1 MRKKYLSA
9 LLFGALLVT
18 SAGTFTSCKDYD
30 DDINNLQEQINT
42 IKTDLESLK
51 ATVDGLDGVKTLSF
65 ANGTLI
71 IETGKGTKVE
81 VPVPSATDV
90 EQTTVELDGQ
100 NLVVNGEVIGQVGDK
115 VTVNEDGYLC
125 VNGEA
130 TEIKAGKYAILEN
143 ESDNTYTISLPDAE
157 GNMHTITLLKSV
169 ATNIRIDFLSN
180 VFNNKGERVGKY
192 AIFSEV
198 NATGASDDEFQKGTA
213 PLGQGIAW
221 GVASSDIDWKGPK
234 GAVKAGQLL
243 VGQQNEVLVNV
254 YPANVELDKQTL
266 KLVDVKG
273 NAAPVIIKA
282 SVADNAGGTTNSR
295 AASNNGN
302 WVLNI
307 TMDNTITGSN
317 MGTAFAEKYDTDE
330 TGNWDTWA
338 NKRYA
343 LQVNGSIMTGY
354 NYVIDTDE
362 TACAMSDTD
371 ALWDENNI
379 NKPYNGKVLVND
391 KYLEWVEV
399 DGVNESQTKYSLG
412 KEYELSFEQSSVYD
426 YIFEIV
432 DADKNDA
439 EAWGIKLENNVL
451 YAEKS
456 TKAAGKTIHLN
467 VILLGVNGDMKD
479 FGYAESTTPIAV
491 TFGKVTSDVITLPVS
506 EYKVT
511 PNQYDWSNAA
521 QADNEYAT
529 ITLDMGDFFSG
540 LTAEE
545 AVAAVNGG
553 VILKTTDETF
563 PFLRQ
568 TIVNDLGTGTENN
581 TIMFYKADGET
592 PVTYNDLKANIRNI
606 KYAKVFYNN
615 NVNNSGETIWNYKAT
630 LGQHILSLTLKDGN
644 GNEIKKANVP
654 VNVTVPSFFELFT
667 KSAAWG
673 DKTAV
678 AVVKEDGTVDLTQ
691 LYNNKSEADVN
702 KYFDFSSS
710 FIANGKVAGEL
721 ENGGEDSASSTS
733 NTVILN
739 ADAADGNSLRDLSS
753 KLIYKIVP
761 EVTSGAFW
769 VNSGDFTMDLITKLD
784 GAKFV
789 YYVDGKET
797 DIVVE
802 PESENVI
809 EGFNGEKGDKRQGL
823 SFYKAGKDNL
833 FSSSSTVNGLKLNL
847 GGAANDNLICKFDDN
862 AGDKAT
868 AVFNNGNLILKGLAE
883 PNTADGYTTVLTIT
897 YKKAAEINGGSA
909 SKDGVDIYETFE
921 INLTVKK

>member
-9 LLFGALLVT
+9 LLFGALLFA

-65 ANGTLI
+65 VDGTLI

-169 ATNIRIDFLSN
+169 ATNISVTPNFNAVKKVTDGSGNVLSYIN
-180 VFNNKGERVGKY
+180 Y

-198 NATGASDDEFQKGTA
+198 NATAINGDADEFQKNN
-213 PLGQGIAW
+213 GIAW
-221 GVASSDIDWKGPK
+221 GVAGKDLDWKGPK

-243 VGQQNEVLVNV
+243 VGQQNYVSVDV
-254 YPANVELDKQTL
+254 YPANVELDKQNL
-266 KLVDVKG
+266 KFVDANG
-273 NAAPVIIKA
+273 NVAPVIVKA
-282 SVADNAGGTTNSR
+282 YNANTGDQTTGSR
-295 AASNNGN
+295 AASNIGA
-302 WVLNI
+302 WILDI
-307 TMDNTITGSN
+307 TMDNTINGSN
-317 MGTAFAEKYDTDE
+317 MGTAFAKRIDQ
-330 TGNWDTWA
+330 TGVDDWDRWE
-338 NKRYA
+338 NKAYA

-354 NYVIDTDE
+354 NYVIDTDVA
-362 TACAMSDTD
+362 ACQMKDGD
-371 ALWDENNI
+371 ALWNDA
-379 NKPYNGKVLVND
+379 KTYNGTVLV
-391 KYLEWVEV
+391 
-399 DGVNESQTKYSLG
+399 DGKDLNNTFALG
-412 KEYELSFEQSSVYD
+412 EEHRLSFVQASVYD

-451 YAEKS
+451 YAENS

-467 VILLGVNGDMKD
+467 VKLLGVNGVIKD

-521 QADNEYAT
+521 QADKEFAT

-545 AVAAVNGG
+545 AVAAAAKGG

-563 PFLRQ
+563 PFLRK
-568 TIVNDLGTGTENN
+568 TIVNDWGTGTENN
-581 TIMFYKADGET
+581 TIEFYKADGET

-606 KYAKVFYNN
+606 KYAKVFYNK
-615 NVNNSGETIWNYKAT
+615 NVNNDGKTIWNYKAT
-630 LGQHILSLTLKDGN
+630 LGQHILSLTLKDGKD
-644 GNEIKKANVP
+644 NEIKKANVP

-702 KYFDFSSS
+702 KYFDLTSS
-710 FIANGKVAGEL
+710 FKANGETAGTLQTKQGDEKVVEA
-721 ENGGEDSASSTS
+721 
-733 NTVILN
+733 NTVVLN
-739 ADAADGNSLRDLSS
+739 KYAADGHSLRDLSS

-809 EGFNGEKGDKRQGL
+809 EGFNEEKGDKRQGL

-897 YKKAAEINGGSA
+897 YKKAAEIMGGED
-909 SKDGVDIYETFE
+909 KGGVDIYETFK

>member
-9 LLFGALLVT
+9 LLFGALLFA

-30 DDINNLQEQINT
+30 DDIAGLQEQINT
-42 IKTDLESLK
+42 VVADLNDLKALVGDGGVSSVTFDEATGVLTVVDAAGTHTYTIKTPADE
-51 ATVDGLDGVKTLSF
+51 VGE
-65 ANGTLI
+65 I
-71 IETGKGTKVE
+71 KVTIDDE
-81 VPVPSATDV
+81 R
-90 EQTTVELDGQ
+90 
-100 NLVVNGEVIGQVGDK
+100 NLVVNDEVIGKVGDV
-115 VTVNEDGYLC
+115 VTVNEEGYLC

-180 VFNNKGERVGKY
+180 VFNNKGERVGEY

-198 NATGASDDEFQKGTA
+198 NATGANDDEFQKGTA

-266 KLVDVKG
+266 KLVDVNG

-282 SVADNAGGTTNSR
+282 SVADNAGGTTGSR

-307 TMDNTITGSN
+307 TMDNTINGSN
-317 MGTAFAEKYDTDE
+317 MGTAFATKEGYTDDTQ
-330 TGNWDTWA
+330 NWDAWA

-354 NYVIDTDE
+354 NYVIDTDVA
-362 TACAMSDTD
+362 ACAMSGADE
-371 ALWDENNI
+371 LWDAETE
-379 NKPYNGKVLVND
+379 KRCGKIYVGNAELISTSDGSLAEDGSKKTYPLGTNLNL
-391 KYLEWVEV
+391 KYV
-399 DGVNESQTKYSLG
+399 
-412 KEYELSFEQSSVYD
+412 QSSVYD

-439 EAWGIKLENNVL
+439 EACGIKLENNVL
-451 YAEKS
+451 YAEN
-456 TKAAGKTIHLN
+456 TAKAAGKTIHLN
-467 VILLGVNGDMKD
+467 VILLGVNGEEAN
-479 FGYAESTTPIAV
+479 FGYTSATETPIAV
-491 TFGKVTSDVITLPVS
+491 TFGTVSSDVVTLPVS

-511 PNQYDWSNAA
+511 PNQYDWSVAA
-521 QADNEYAT
+521 ANKEEFAT

-545 AVAAVNGG
+545 AVAAAEGG

-568 TIVNDLGTGTENN
+568 TIVNEWGTNTENS
-581 TIMFYKADGET
+581 TIKFYKADDNE
-592 PVTYNDLKANIRNI
+592 VTYNDLKANIRNI
-606 KYAKVFYNN
+606 KYAKVFYNK
-615 NVNNSGETIWNYKAT
+615 NVNNLGTSIWNYKAT
-630 LGQHILSLTLKDGN
+630 LGQHILNLTLKDEK

-702 KYFDFSSS
+702 KFFDFDSS
-710 FIANGKVAGEL
+710 FKANGKTAGTLQTESGKVKANIV
-721 ENGGEDSASSTS
+721 E
-733 NTVILN
+733 LN
-739 ADAADGNSLRDLSS
+739 AEAADGNSLRDLSS

-833 FSSSSTVNGLKLNL
+833 FSSSSTVNGLKLDL
-847 GGAANDNLICKFDDN
+847 GGATNRNLICKFDDN

-897 YKKAAEINGGSA
+897 YKKAAEINGGEENG
-909 SKDGVDIYETFE
+909 GVDIYETFK

>member
-9 LLFGALLVT
+9 LLLSALLFGALLFA

-65 ANGTLI
+65 VDGTLI

-180 VFNNKGERVGKY
+180 GAENEKDKDY

-198 NATGASDDEFQKGTA
+198 GAGNKNVTQEDK
-213 PLGQGIAW
+213 GIAW

-254 YPANVELDKQTL
+254 YPANVELDKQVL
-266 KLVDVKG
+266 KLVDVNG
-273 NAAPVIIKA
+273 NAAPVIINA
-282 SVADNAGGTTNSR
+282 AVAGNDGGTTGSR
-295 AASNNGN
+295 AASNNGE

-307 TMDNTITGSN
+307 TMDNTINGSN

-343 LQVNGSIMTGY
+343 LQVNGNIMTGY

-362 TACAMSDTD
+362 TACAMSGTD
-371 ALWDENNI
+371 ALSTS
-379 NKPYNGKVLVND
+379 NGTVLV
-391 KYLEWVEV
+391 
-399 DGVNESQTKYSLG
+399 DGKNFKGNIFDLG
-412 KEYELSFEQSSVYD
+412 EEHELSFVQSSVYD

-451 YAEKS
+451 YAENS

-467 VILLGVNGDMKD
+467 VILLGVNGGMKD
-479 FGYAESTTPIAV
+479 FGYAESNTPIAV
-491 TFGKVTSDVITLPVS
+491 TFGTVSSDVMTLPVS
-506 EYKVT
+506 EFEVT
-511 PNQYDWSNAA
+511 PKQYDWSTPNLGK
-521 QADNEYAT
+521 EYAT
-529 ITLDMGDFFSG
+529 ITLDMGDLFSG

-545 AVAAVNGG
+545 AVAAADGG
-553 VILKTTDETF
+553 VILETTDETF

-568 TIVNDLGTGTENN
+568 TIVNKFGTGTENS
-581 TIMFYKADGET
+581 TIKFYKADLKTE
-592 PVTYNDLKANIRNI
+592 VTYNDLKANIRNI
-606 KYAKVFYNN
+606 KYAKVFYAMDNA
-615 NVNNSGETIWNYKAT
+615 TDLWNYKAT
-630 LGQHILSLTLKDGN
+630 LGQHILNLTLKDEKD
-644 GNEIKKANVP
+644 NEIKKANVP

-678 AVVKEDGTVDLTQ
+678 AVVDGEGNLDLKQ
-691 LYNNKSEADVN
+691 LYNDKTGAEEIT
-702 KYFDFSSS
+702 YFDSTSS
-710 FIANGKVAGEL
+710 FIANGKSAADRTKD
-721 ENGGEDSASSTS
+721 NGKLT
-733 NTVILN
+733 NIVILN
-739 ADAADGNSLRDLSS
+739 DNAADGHSFRDLSS
-753 KLIYKIVP
+753 KLNYTIVP
-761 EVTSGAFW
+761 ECDNFDVTSG
-769 VNSGDFTMDLITKLD
+769 NFTIDLITKLD

-809 EGFNGEKGDKRQGL
+809 EGFNREKGDKRQGL

-833 FSSSSTVNGLKLNL
+833 FSSSSTVNGLKLDL
-847 GGAANDNLICKFDDN
+847 GGAANSNLICKFDDN

-883 PNTADGYTTVLTIT
+883 PNTADGYTTVLTVT
-897 YKKAAEINGGSA
+897 YKKA
-909 SKDGVDIYETFE
+909 SKAGKTDIWETFK

>member
-9 LLFGALLVT
+9 LLFGALLFA

-65 ANGTLI
+65 VDGTLI

-169 ATNIRIDFLSN
+169 ATNISITQISST
-180 VFNNKGERVGKY
+180 EEGKY
-192 AIFSEV
+192 SIFSEV
-198 NATGASDDEFQKGTA
+198 NATGKDDDAFQEGTI

-243 VGQQNEVLVNV
+243 VGQQNKVRVGV
-254 YPANVELDKQTL
+254 YPANVELDKQVL
-266 KLVDVKG
+266 KLVDVDG

-282 SVADNAGGTTNSR
+282 SVAGNDEGTTGSR
-295 AASNNGN
+295 AASNSGEWN
-302 WVLNI
+302 LEI
-307 TMDNTITGSN
+307 TMDNTVNGSN
-317 MGTAFAEKYDTDE
+317 MGTAFAEKYKADD
-330 TGNWDTWA
+330 TGNWDEWA

-343 LQVNGSIMTGY
+343 LQVNGNIMTGY

-362 TACAMSDTD
+362 KACAMSSTD
-371 ALWDENNI
+371 ALWDEI
-379 NKPYNGKVLVND
+379 NKTYNGKIF
-391 KYLEWVEV
+391 V
-399 DGVNESQTKYSLG
+399 DGKALTNGKAPDGKAFALG
-412 KEYELSFEQSSVYD
+412 KEHKLSFVQSSVYD

-432 DADKNDA
+432 DADVNDA
-439 EAWGIKLENNVL
+439 EAYGIKLENNVL
-451 YAEKS
+451 YAENS
-456 TKAAGKTIHLN
+456 AKAAGKTIHLN
-467 VILLGVNGDMKD
+467 VILLGVNGEPKD
-479 FGYAESTTPIAV
+479 FEYKAADTPIAV
-491 TFGKVTSDVITLPVS
+491 TFGNVASDVITLPVS
-506 EYKVT
+506 EFKVT
-511 PNQYDWSNAA
+511 PNQYDWSVSVAENKDD
-521 QADNEYAT
+521 ADKYAT
-529 ITLDMGDFFSG
+529 ITLDMGDLFSG

-545 AVAAVNGG
+545 AIAVVKGST
-553 VILKTTDETF
+553 VLSTTDDTF
-563 PFLRQ
+563 AFLRQ
-568 TIVNDLGTGTENN
+568 TIVNDWGKDNEGYDNVIGS
-581 TIMFYKADGET
+581 TITFYLADGKT
-592 PVTYNDLKANIRNI
+592 KVDYDDAKANIRNI
-606 KYAKVFYNN
+606 KYAKVIYKEYGD
-615 NVNNSGETIWNYKAT
+615 VETVWNKEAT
-630 LGQHILSLTLKDGN
+630 LGQHILKLTLEDGA
-644 GNEIKKANVP
+644 GNEIRKANVP
-654 VNVTVPSFFELFT
+654 VNVTIPSFFELFV

-678 AVVKEDGTVDLTQ
+678 AVVDGEGNVDLEQ
-691 LYNNKSEADVN
+691 LYNDKTEADVN
-702 KYFDFSSS
+702 EFFDLSSS
-710 FIANGKVAGEL
+710 FIANGKTAGTLKTTNGKVAANIVEL
-721 ENGGEDSASSTS
+721 NKE
-733 NTVILN
+733 
-739 ADAADGNSLRDLSS
+739 AADGHSLRDLSS
-753 KLIYKIVP
+753 KLVYAIVP
-761 EVTSGAFW
+761 EVGAFW
-769 VNSGDFTMDLITKLD
+769 VNSGDFTIDLITRLD

-809 EGFNGEKGDKRQGL
+809 KALTGEGDKRQGL
-823 SFYKAGKDNL
+823 SFYKAGQDHVFTSNEV
-833 FSSSSTVNGLKLNL
+833 VNGLKLAL
-847 GGAANDNLICKFDDN
+847 GDTSNDNLIFEFDDN
-862 AGDKAT
+862 AGDKAK
-868 AVFNNGNLILKGLAE
+868 AKFEKGNLTLTGLAE
-883 PNTADGYTTVLTIT
+883 PLTADGYTTVLTVT
-897 YKKAAEINGGSA
+897 YKKASEIAGGDA
-909 SKDGVDIYETFE
+909 KGGVDIYETFK

>member
-9 LLFGALLVT
+9 LLFGALLFA

-65 ANGTLI
+65 VDGTLI

-143 ESDNTYTISLPDAE
+143 ESDNTYTVSLPDAE

-180 VFNNKGERVGKY
+180 VFNNGKRVGTY

-198 NATGASDDEFQKGTA
+198 NATGTNDDEFQNGTA

-243 VGQQNEVLVNV
+243 VGQQNKVYVDV
-254 YPANVELDKQTL
+254 YPANVELDKQVL
-266 KLVDVKG
+266 KLVDVNG
-273 NAAPVIIKA
+273 NTAPVIINA
-282 SVADNAGGTTNSR
+282 TVAGNAGGTTSSR

-307 TMDNTITGSN
+307 TMDNTINGSN
-317 MGTAFAEKYDTDE
+317 MGTAFATKEGYTDNSH
-330 TGNWDTWA
+330 NWDAWA

-362 TACAMSDTD
+362 VACAMSGTD
-371 ALWDENNI
+371 KLWDAE
-379 NKPYNGKVLVND
+379 KKERFGKIYVGND
-391 KYLEWVEV
+391 ELTTTKSSDMYKSDDTYPLGTNLNLKYI
-399 DGVNESQTKYSLG
+399 
-412 KEYELSFEQSSVYD
+412 QSSVYD

-439 EAWGIKLENNVL
+439 EACGIKLENNVL
-451 YAEKS
+451 YAEN
-456 TKAAGKTIHLN
+456 TAKAAGKTIHLN
-467 VILLGVNGDMKD
+467 VKLLGVNGAEAN
-479 FGYAESTTPIAV
+479 FGYTSATETPIAV
-491 TFGKVTSDVITLPVS
+491 TFGTVSSDVITLPVS

-511 PNQYDWSNAA
+511 PNQYDWSIPGNN
-521 QADNEYAT
+521 DEFAT
-529 ITLDMGDFFSG
+529 ITLDMGDLFSG

-545 AVAAVNGG
+545 AIAVAKGG
-553 VILKTTDETF
+553 TVLKTTDETF
-563 PFLRQ
+563 PFLRE
-568 TIVNDLGTGTENN
+568 TIVNDFGTGTENS
-581 TIMFYKADGET
+581 TIKFYKADGKTE
-592 PVTYNDLKANIRNI
+592 VTYDDMQANIRNI
-606 KYAKVFYNN
+606 KYAKVFYAWNDA
-615 NVNNSGETIWNYKAT
+615 TKLWNYKAT
-630 LGQHILSLTLKDGN
+630 LGQHILTLTLKDGKN
-644 GNEIKKANVP
+644 GTGNEIRKANIP

-678 AVVKEDGTVDLTQ
+678 AVVDGDGNVDLTQ
-691 LYNNKSEADVN
+691 LYNDKTNAQLV
-702 KYFDFSSS
+702 KYFDSTSS
-710 FIANGKVAGEL
+710 FSANGKVAGTL
-721 ENGGEDSASSTS
+721 QIENNEVTA

-739 ADAADGNSLRDLSS
+739 ENAADGHSLRDLSS
-753 KLIYKIVP
+753 KLIYTIVP
-761 EVTSGAFW
+761 VCDNFD
-769 VNSGDFTMDLITKLD
+769 VNSGNFTMDLITMID

-809 EGFNGEKGDKRQGL
+809 EAFNGKKGTEKQGL
-823 SFYKAGKDNL
+823 SFYKAGKDHL
-833 FSSSSTVNGLKLNL
+833 FANKQTVNGLGITIAEFNGDLNYS
-847 GGAANDNLICKFDDN
+847 CEFDDN

-868 AVFNNGNLILKGLAE
+868 AVFDAEKGSLTLKGLAE
-883 PNTADGYTTVLTIT
+883 PNTADGYTTVLTVT
-897 YKKAAEINGGSA
+897 YKKA
-909 SKDGVDIYETFE
+909 SKAGNVDIYETFK

>member
-1 MRKKYLSA
+1 
-9 LLFGALLVT
+9 
-18 SAGTFTSCKDYD
+18 AGTFTSCKDYD

-65 ANGTLI
+65 VDGTLI

-100 NLVVNGEVIGQVGDK
+100 NLVVNGKVIGQVGDK

-180 VFNNKGERVGKY
+180 GSEDKVEDKYPDKGY
-192 AIFSEV
+192 AIFSEIE
-198 NATGASDDEFQKGTA
+198 ADDDKGVKQH
-213 PLGQGIAW
+213 GYGIAW

-266 KLVDVKG
+266 KLVDVNG

-282 SVADNAGGTTNSR
+282 SVADNAGGTTGSR

-307 TMDNTITGSN
+307 TMDNTINGSN
-317 MGTAFAEKYDTDE
+317 MGTAFASRIDQTSSSD
-330 TGNWDTWA
+330 WDSWE
-338 NKRYA
+338 NKKYA

-362 TACAMSDTD
+362 AACAMSDAD
-371 ALWDENNI
+371 ALWDE
-379 NKPYNGKVLVND
+379 KKKTYNGKVLVND
-391 KYLEWVEV
+391 KDLEWEQV
-399 DGVNESQTKYSLG
+399 DGVKESKTKYSLG

-451 YAEKS
+451 YAENS

-467 VILLGVNGDMKD
+467 VILLGVNGGMKD

-511 PNQYDWSNAA
+511 PNQYDWSYPN
-521 QADNEYAT
+521 DDKHAT

-545 AVAAVNGG
+545 AVAATAEKGG
-553 VILKTTDETF
+553 VILETTDETF
-563 PFLRQ
+563 PFLRY
-568 TIVNDLGTGTENN
+568 TIVNEWGTNVN
-581 TIMFYKADGET
+581 QTIEFYKADGET
-592 PVTYNDLKANIRNI
+592 KVTYNDLKANIRNI
-606 KYAKVFYNN
+606 KYAKVLYSAYDG
-615 NVNNSGETIWNYKAT
+615 VETVWNKKAT
-630 LGQHILSLTLKDGN
+630 LGQHILNLTLKDGN

-678 AVVKEDGTVDLTQ
+678 AVVDEKGNVDLTQ

-702 KYFDFSSS
+702 KYFDLTSS
-710 FIANGKVAGEL
+710 FKANGETAGTLQTKQGDEKVVEA
-721 ENGGEDSASSTS
+721 
-733 NTVILN
+733 NTVVLN
-739 ADAADGNSLRDLSS
+739 KYAADGHSLRDLSS

-802 PESENVI
+802 PESQNVI
-809 EGFNGEKGDKRQGL
+809 EGFNGEKGNKRQGL
-823 SFYKAGKDNL
+823 SFYKAGKDNK
-833 FSSSSTVNGLKLNL
+833 FADAQIVNGLALDFFDDDNNLNYSYE
-847 GGAANDNLICKFDDN
+847 FDDN

-868 AVFNNGNLILKGLAE
+868 AVFDKDNGSLTLSGLAE
-883 PNTADGYTTVLTIT
+883 PITADGYTTVLTIT
-897 YKKAAEINGGSA
+897 YKKAAKAG
-909 SKDGVDIYETFE
+909 DVDIYETFK

>member
-9 LLFGALLVT
+9 LLFGALLFA

-30 DDINNLQEQINT
+30 DDISNLQEQINT

-65 ANGTLI
+65 VDGTLI

-169 ATNIRIDFLSN
+169 ATNISITPYYNAIRKVIDN
-180 VFNNKGERVGKY
+180 TGATYETYY

-198 NATGASDDEFQKGTA
+198 NATALNSDADEFQDDY
-213 PLGQGIAW
+213 GIAW
-221 GVASSDIDWKGPK
+221 GVAGKDIDWKGPK

-243 VGQQNEVLVNV
+243 VGQQNYVSVNV
-254 YPANVELDKQTL
+254 YPANVELDKQNL
-266 KLVDVKG
+266 KLVDANG
-273 NAAPVIIKA
+273 NVAPVIVKA
-282 SVADNAGGTTNSR
+282 YNANAGDQTTGSR
-295 AASNNGN
+295 AASNIGA
-302 WVLNI
+302 WILDI
-307 TMDNTITGSN
+307 TMDNTINGSN
-317 MGTAFAEKYDTDE
+317 MGTAFAKRIDQ
-330 TGNWDTWA
+330 TGVDNWDRWE
-338 NKRYA
+338 NKAYA

-362 TACAMSDTD
+362 AACQMKDGD
-371 ALWDENNI
+371 ALWND
-379 NKPYNGKVLVND
+379 KTKTYNGTVLV
-391 KYLEWVEV
+391 
-399 DGVNESQTKYSLG
+399 DGKDLNNTFALG
-412 KEYELSFEQSSVYD
+412 EEHRLSFVQASVYD

-451 YAEKS
+451 YAENS

-467 VILLGVNGDMKD
+467 VKLLGVNGDIKD

-511 PNQYDWSNAA
+511 PKQYDWSTPNEGK
-521 QADNEYAT
+521 EYAT

-545 AVAAVNGG
+545 AVVAAEGG
-553 VILKTTDETF
+553 VVLKTTDETF
-563 PFLRQ
+563 PFLRE
-568 TIVNDLGTGTENN
+568 TIVNKWGTNVN
-581 TIMFYKADGET
+581 KTIKFYKADGET
-592 PVTYNDLKANIRNI
+592 EVTYNDLKANIRNI
-606 KYAKVFYNN
+606 KYAKVFYAM
-615 NVNNSGETIWNYKAT
+615 NSATELWNYKAT
-630 LGQHILSLTLKDGN
+630 LGQHILNLTLKDGKD
-644 GNEIKKANVP
+644 NEIKKANVP

-678 AVVKEDGTVDLTQ
+678 AVVDEKGKVDLKQ
-691 LYNNKSEADVN
+691 LYNDKFETEKGDV
-702 KYFDFSSS
+702 KYFDLSST
-710 FIANGKVAGEL
+710 FYANGKSAGKL
-721 ENGGEDSASSTS
+721 ENNGTKSTS
-733 NTVILN
+733 NTVVLN
-739 ADAADGNSLRDLSS
+739 AYAADGNSLRDLSS
-753 KLIYKIVP
+753 KLIYTIVP
-761 EVTSGAFW
+761 ECDNFD
-769 VNSGDFTMDLITKLD
+769 VNSGDFTIDLITRLD

-802 PESENVI
+802 PETENVI
-809 EGFNGEKGDKRQGL
+809 EAFNKETGDKRQGL
-823 SFYKAGKDNL
+823 SFYKAGKDHV
-833 FSSSSTVNGLKLNL
+833 FTTDEVVNGLKLDLAYGKNYSYE
-847 GGAANDNLICKFDDN
+847 FDDN
-862 AGDKAT
+862 AGDKAQ
-868 AVFNNGNLILKGLAE
+868 AEFKNGSLTLRGLAE
-883 PNTADGYTTVLTIT
+883 PHSADGYTTVLTIT
-897 YKKAAEINGGSA
+897 YKKASVIENGD
-909 SKDGVDIYETFE
+909 KDIDIYETFK

>member
-9 LLFGALLVT
+9 LLFGALLFA

-30 DDINNLQEQINT
+30 DDIAGLQEQINT
-42 IKTDLESLK
+42 VVADLNDLKALVGDGGVSSVTFDEATGVLTVVDAAGTHTYTIKTPADE
-51 ATVDGLDGVKTLSF
+51 VGE
-65 ANGTLI
+65 I
-71 IETGKGTKVE
+71 KVTIDDE
-81 VPVPSATDV
+81 R
-90 EQTTVELDGQ
+90 
-100 NLVVNGEVIGQVGDK
+100 NLVVNDEVIGKVGDV
-115 VTVNEDGYLC
+115 VTVNEEGYLC

-180 VFNNKGERVGKY
+180 GSADKVGNKYPDMGY

-198 NATGASDDEFQKGTA
+198 EAGNEEGKDVKQDNF
-213 PLGQGIAW
+213 GIAW

-266 KLVDVKG
+266 KLVDVNG

-282 SVADNAGGTTNSR
+282 SVADNAGGTTGSR

-307 TMDNTITGSN
+307 TMDNTINGSN
-317 MGTAFAEKYDTDE
+317 MGTAFATKEGYTDDTQ
-330 TGNWDTWA
+330 NWDAWA

-362 TACAMSDTD
+362 AACAMSGDD
-371 ALWDENNI
+371 KLWDAD
-379 NKPYNGKVLVND
+379 NKKRFGKIYVGND
-391 KYLEWVEV
+391 ELTTTKSSDMYKSVDTYPLGTNLNLKYV
-399 DGVNESQTKYSLG
+399 
-412 KEYELSFEQSSVYD
+412 QSSVYD

-439 EAWGIKLENNVL
+439 EACGIKLENNVL
-451 YAEKS
+451 YAEN
-456 TKAAGKTIHLN
+456 TAKAAGKTIHLN
-467 VILLGVNGDMKD
+467 VKLLGVNGAEAN
-479 FGYAESTTPIAV
+479 FGYTSATETPIAV
-491 TFGKVTSDVITLPVS
+491 TFGTVSSDVVTLPVS

-511 PNQYDWSNAA
+511 PNQYDWSVSTK
-521 QADNEYAT
+521 DGEYAT

-545 AVAAVNGG
+545 AVAAAEGG
-553 VILKTTDETF
+553 VVLKTTDDTF
-563 PFLRQ
+563 AFLRQ
-568 TIVNDLGTGTENN
+568 TIVNDFGDYVNS
-581 TIMFYKADGET
+581 TIKFYKADGET
-592 PVTYNDLKANIRNI
+592 EVTYNDLQANIRNI
-606 KYAKVFYNN
+606 KYAKVIYRKYTG
-615 NVNNSGETIWNYKAT
+615 VETVWNKKAT
-630 LGQHILSLTLKDGN
+630 LGQHILNLTLKDEKD
-644 GNEIKKANVP
+644 NEIKKANIP

-691 LYNNKSEADVN
+691 LYNNKSEANEN
-702 KYFDFSSS
+702 KYFDLTSS
-710 FIANGKVAGEL
+710 FKANGETAGTLQTKQDGKVVEA
-721 ENGGEDSASSTS
+721 
-733 NTVILN
+733 NTVVLN
-739 ADAADGNSLRDLSS
+739 KYAADGNSLRDLSS

-833 FSSSSTVNGLKLNL
+833 FSSSSTVNGLKLDL
-847 GGAANDNLICKFDDN
+847 GGAANSNLICEFDDN
-862 AGDKAT
+862 AGDKAK
-868 AVFNNGNLILKGLAE
+868 ARFENGKLILEGLAE

-897 YKKAAEINGGSA
+897 YKKAAEINGGSDNA
-909 SKDGVDIYETFE
+909 NNGGVDIYETFK

>member
-18 SAGTFTSCKDYD
+18 STGTFTSCKDYD

-65 ANGTLI
+65 ANGILI

-180 VFNNKGERVGKY
+180 GSDDVDDEVKDMYPDKGY
-192 AIFSEV
+192 AIFSEIEAGDKDV
-198 NATGASDDEFQKGTA
+198 KQKGY
-213 PLGQGIAW
+213 GIAW

-266 KLVDVKG
+266 KLVDVNG

-282 SVADNAGGTTNSR
+282 SVEDNADGTTDSR
-295 AASNNGN
+295 AASKNGN

-307 TMDNTITGSN
+307 TMDNTINGSN
-317 MGTAFAEKYDTDE
+317 MGTAFATKKGYTDDTH
-330 TGNWDTWA
+330 NWDAWV

-362 TACAMSDTD
+362 AACAMSDTD
-371 ALWDENNI
+371 KLWDAE
-379 NKPYNGKVLVND
+379 KKERFGKIYVGNTELNSTSD
-391 KYLEWVEV
+391 GSEKTYPLGTNHNLKYV
-399 DGVNESQTKYSLG
+399 
-412 KEYELSFEQSSVYD
+412 QSSVYD

-467 VILLGVNGDMKD
+467 VILLGVNGEEAN
-479 FGYAESTTPIAV
+479 FGYTSATETPIAV

-521 QADNEYAT
+521 QADKEFAT

-545 AVAAVNGG
+545 AVAAAEGG

-581 TIMFYKADGET
+581 TIEFYKADGET

-606 KYAKVFYNN
+606 KYAKVFYNK

-630 LGQHILSLTLKDGN
+630 LGQHILNLTLKDGKD
-644 GNEIKKANVP
+644 NEIKKANVP

-691 LYNNKSEADVN
+691 LYNNKSEAN
-702 KYFDFSSS
+702 ENEYFDLTSS
-710 FIANGKVAGEL
+710 FKANGETAGTLQNESGKVKA
-721 ENGGEDSASSTS
+721 
-733 NTVILN
+733 NTVVLN
-739 ADAADGNSLRDLSS
+739 AYAADGNSLRDLSS

-809 EGFNGEKGDKRQGL
+809 EAFNGKKGDERQGL
-823 SFYKAGKDNL
+823 SFYKAGKDNV
-833 FSSSSTVNGLKLNL
+833 FTTGSVVNGLELQLK
-847 GGAANDNLICKFDDN
+847 GGDNYIAEFDDN
-862 AGDKAT
+862 AGDKAK
-868 AVFNNGNLILKGLAE
+868 AEFSHGKLILTGLAE
-883 PNTADGYTTVLTIT
+883 PNTADGYTTVLTVT
-897 YKKAAEINGGSA
+897 YKKAAEINGGSDNA
-909 SKDGVDIYETFE
+909 KNGGVDIYETFK

>member
-9 LLFGALLVT
+9 LLFGALLFA

-65 ANGTLI
+65 VDGTLV

-143 ESDNTYTISLPDAE
+143 ESDNTYTVSLPDAE

-180 VFNNKGERVGKY
+180 GVENEKDY

-198 NATGASDDEFQKGTA
+198 GVGNKNVTQKDK
-213 PLGQGIAW
+213 GIAW

-243 VGQQNEVLVNV
+243 VGQQNEVRVNV
-254 YPANVELDKQTL
+254 YPANVELDKQVL
-266 KLVDVKG
+266 KLVDVNG
-273 NAAPVIIKA
+273 NAAPVIINA
-282 SVADNAGGTTNSR
+282 TVAGNAGGTTNSR
-295 AASNNGN
+295 AVSNNGN

-307 TMDNTITGSN
+307 TMDNTINGSN
-317 MGTAFAEKYDTDE
+317 MGTAFATKQGYTDNSH
-330 TGNWDTWA
+330 NWDAWA

-362 TACAMSDTD
+362 AACAMSGTD
-371 ALWDENNI
+371 KLWDAEN
-379 NKPYNGKVLVND
+379 KDKKYFGKIYVGDVELISTKDGSFAEDGSKKTYPLGTNLNL
-391 KYLEWVEV
+391 KYV
-399 DGVNESQTKYSLG
+399 
-412 KEYELSFEQSSVYD
+412 QSSVYD

-439 EAWGIKLENNVL
+439 EACGIKLENNVL
-451 YAEKS
+451 YAEN
-456 TKAAGKTIHLN
+456 TAKAAGKTIHLN
-467 VILLGVNGDMKD
+467 VILLGVNGKEAN
-479 FGYAESTTPIAV
+479 FGYTSATETPIAV
-491 TFGKVTSDVITLPVS
+491 TFGTVSSDVMTLPVS
-506 EYKVT
+506 EFEVT
-511 PNQYDWSNAA
+511 PKQYDWSTPNEGK
-521 QADNEYAT
+521 EYAT
-529 ITLDMGDFFSG
+529 ITLDMGDFFSS

-545 AVAAVNGG
+545 AVAATAEKGG
-553 VILKTTDETF
+553 VILETTDETF
-563 PFLRQ
+563 PFLRE
-568 TIVNDLGTGTENN
+568 TIVNKWGTNVN
-581 TIMFYKADGET
+581 QTIKFYKADLKTE
-592 PVTYNDLKANIRNI
+592 VTYNDLKANIRNI
-606 KYAKVFYNN
+606 KYAKVFYAMDKA
-615 NVNNSGETIWNYKAT
+615 TDLWNYKAT
-630 LGQHILSLTLKDGN
+630 LGQHILNLTLKDEKD
-644 GNEIKKANVP
+644 NEIKKANVP

-678 AVVKEDGTVDLTQ
+678 AVVDENGKVDLKQ
-691 LYNNKSEADVN
+691 LYNDKFETEKGDV
-702 KYFDFSSS
+702 KYFDLTSS
-710 FIANGKVAGEL
+710 FKANGETAGTLANVNKVVTA
-721 ENGGEDSASSTS
+721 
-733 NTVILN
+733 NTVELN
-739 ADAADGNSLRDLSS
+739 KYAADGNSLRDLSS

-769 VNSGDFTMDLITKLD
+769 VNSGDFTIDLITKLD

-833 FSSSSTVNGLKLNL
+833 FSSSSTVNGLKLDL
-847 GGAANDNLICKFDDN
+847 GGTQNTNLICKFDDN
-862 AGDKAT
+862 AGDKAK
-868 AVFNNGNLILKGLAE
+868 ARFENGKLILEGLAE
-883 PNTADGYTTVLTIT
+883 PNTADGYTTVLTVT
-897 YKKAAEINGGSA
+897 YKKASHINDASA
-909 SKDGVDIYETFE
+909 NDGKGVDIYETFK

>member
-1 MRKKYLSA
+1 M
-9 LLFGALLVT
+9 
-18 SAGTFTSCKDYD
+18 
-30 DDINNLQEQINT
+30 
-42 IKTDLESLK
+42 K

-65 ANGTLI
+65 VDGTLI

-169 ATNIRIDFLSN
+169 ATNISITPYYNAIRTDDT
-180 VFNNKGERVGKY
+180 GATYY

-198 NATGASDDEFQKGTA
+198 NATALNGDADEFQDNY
-213 PLGQGIAW
+213 GIAW
-221 GVASSDIDWKGPK
+221 GVAGKDIDWKGPK

-243 VGQQNEVLVNV
+243 VGQQNYVSVNV
-254 YPANVELDKQTL
+254 YPANVELDKQNL
-266 KLVDVKG
+266 KLVDANG
-273 NAAPVIIKA
+273 NVAPVIVKA
-282 SVADNAGGTTNSR
+282 YNANAGDQTTGSR
-295 AASNNGN
+295 AASNIGA
-302 WVLNI
+302 WILDI
-307 TMDNTITGSN
+307 TMDNTINGSN
-317 MGTAFAEKYDTDE
+317 MGTAFAKRIDQ
-330 TGNWDTWA
+330 TGVDNWDRWE
-338 NKRYA
+338 NKAYA

-362 TACAMSDTD
+362 AACQMKDGD
-371 ALWDENNI
+371 ALWNDDT
-379 NKPYNGKVLVND
+379 KTYNGTVLV
-391 KYLEWVEV
+391 
-399 DGVNESQTKYSLG
+399 DGKNLNNTFALG
-412 KEYELSFEQSSVYD
+412 EDHRLSFVQASVYD

-451 YAEKS
+451 YAENS
-456 TKAAGKTIHLN
+456 AKAADKKIHLN
-467 VILLGVNGDMKD
+467 VKLLGVNGDIKD
-479 FGYAESTTPIAV
+479 FGYAESNTPIEV

-506 EYKVT
+506 EFEVT
-511 PNQYDWSNAA
+511 PNQYDWSCLND
-521 QADNEYAT
+521 DNEYAT

-545 AVAAVNGG
+545 AVAAAEGG

-563 PFLRQ
+563 PFLRE
-568 TIVNDLGTGTENN
+568 TIVNQWGTNTENT
-581 TIMFYKADGET
+581 TIKFYKADLKTE
-592 PVTYNDLKANIRNI
+592 VTYNDLKANIRNI
-606 KYAKVFYNN
+606 KYAKVFYSAYGD
-615 NVNNSGETIWNYKAT
+615 VKTVWNKKAT
-630 LGQHILSLTLKDGN
+630 LGQHMLTLTLKDEMKADGTG
-644 GNEIKKANVP
+644 GNEIKKANIP

-691 LYNNKSEADVN
+691 LYNNKSEADMN
-702 KYFDFSSS
+702 KYFDLTSS
-710 FIANGKVAGEL
+710 FKANGKTAGTL
-721 ENGGEDSASSTS
+721 QTDNDDKVSA
-733 NTVILN
+733 NTVVLN
-739 ADAADGNSLRDLSS
+739 ADAADGHSLRDLSS

-809 EGFNGEKGDKRQGL
+809 EGFNREKGDKRQGL

-833 FSSSSTVNGLKLNL
+833 FSSSSTVNGLKLDL
-847 GGAANDNLICKFDDN
+847 GGTTNNNLICKFDDN

-897 YKKAAEINGGSA
+897 YKKAAKAG
-909 SKDGVDIYETFE
+909 DVDIYETFK

>member
-9 LLFGALLVT
+9 LLFGALLFA

-65 ANGTLI
+65 VDGTLI

-100 NLVVNGEVIGQVGDK
+100 NLVVNGKVIGQVGDK

-180 VFNNKGERVGKY
+180 GATGDDDSSY

-198 NATGASDDEFQKGTA
+198 GAGNEGVTQKGY
-213 PLGQGIAW
+213 GIAW
-221 GVASSDIDWKGPK
+221 GVAGKDIDWKGPK

-266 KLVDVKG
+266 KLVDVNG
-273 NAAPVIIKA
+273 NTAPVIINA
-282 SVADNAGGTTNSR
+282 TVAGNAGGTTNSR

-307 TMDNTITGSN
+307 TMDNTINGSN
-317 MGTAFAEKYDTDE
+317 MGTAFATKKGYTDE
-330 TGNWDTWA
+330 TQNWDAWK

-343 LQVNGSIMTGY
+343 LQVNGNIMTSY

-362 TACAMSDTD
+362 AACAMSGTD
-371 ALWDENNI
+371 KLWDAENKI
-379 NKPYNGKVLVND
+379 RFGKIYVGNAELISTAKGSIAEDGSKKTYPLGTNLNL
-391 KYLEWVEV
+391 KYV
-399 DGVNESQTKYSLG
+399 
-412 KEYELSFEQSSVYD
+412 QSSVYD

-439 EAWGIKLENNVL
+439 EACGIKLENNVL
-451 YAEKS
+451 YAEN
-456 TKAAGKTIHLN
+456 TAKAAGKTIHLN
-467 VILLGVNGDMKD
+467 VKLLGVNGAEAN
-479 FGYAESTTPIAV
+479 FGYTSATETPIAV
-491 TFGKVTSDVITLPVS
+491 TFGTVSSDVVTLPVS

-511 PNQYDWSNAA
+511 PNQYDWSVSTK
-521 QADNEYAT
+521 DGEYAT

-545 AVAAVNGG
+545 AVAAAEGG
-553 VILKTTDETF
+553 VVLKTTDDTF
-563 PFLRQ
+563 AFLRQ
-568 TIVNDLGTGTENN
+568 TIVNDFGDYVNS
-581 TIMFYKADGET
+581 TIKFYKADGET
-592 PVTYNDLKANIRNI
+592 EVTYNDLQANIRNI
-606 KYAKVFYNN
+606 KYAKVIYRKYTG
-615 NVNNSGETIWNYKAT
+615 VETVWNKKAT
-630 LGQHILSLTLKDGN
+630 LGQHILNLTLKDEKD
-644 GNEIKKANVP
+644 NEIKKANIP

-702 KYFDFSSS
+702 KYFDLDSS
-710 FIANGKVAGEL
+710 FKANGEVAGKL
-721 ENGGEDSASSTS
+721 DSDDNVTS
-733 NTVILN
+733 KSNIVVLKD
-739 ADAADGNSLRDLSS
+739 AAADGHSLRDLSS

-769 VNSGDFTMDLITKLD
+769 VNSGEFTMDLITKLD

-809 EGFNGEKGDKRQGL
+809 EGFNGQKGDKRQGL
-823 SFYKAGKDNL
+823 SFYKAGKDNI
-833 FSSSSTVNGLKLNL
+833 FANKQTVNGLPMTIVEFVDDKEILNYSYE
-847 GGAANDNLICKFDDN
+847 FDDN

-868 AVFNNGNLILKGLAE
+868 AVFNKDNGSLTLSGLAE
-883 PNTADGYTTVLTIT
+883 PITADGYTTVLTIT
-897 YKKAAEINGGSA
+897 YKKAAKAGN
-909 SKDGVDIYETFE
+909 VDIYETFK

>member
-9 LLFGALLVT
+9 LLFGALLFA

-65 ANGTLI
+65 VDGTLI

-90 EQTTVELDGQ
+90 EQTTVKLDGQ

-125 VNGEA
+125 VNGVA

-180 VFNNKGERVGKY
+180 GNDNGSENNNPDKGY
-192 AIFSEV
+192 AIFSEIEAGDNV
-198 NATGASDDEFQKGTA
+198 KQDGY
-213 PLGQGIAW
+213 GIAW

-243 VGQQNEVLVNV
+243 VGQQNKVLVNV

-266 KLVDVKG
+266 KLVDVNG

-282 SVADNAGGTTNSR
+282 SVEDNAGGTTGSR

-302 WVLNI
+302 WNLEI
-307 TMDNTITGSN
+307 TMDNTINGSN
-317 MGTAFAEKYDTDE
+317 IGTAFASKQGYTDDTQ
-330 TGNWDTWA
+330 NWDAWK
-338 NKRYA
+338 NKKYA
-343 LQVNGSIMTGY
+343 LQVNGNIMTGY

-362 TACAMSDTD
+362 AACAMSDGD
-371 ALWDENNI
+371 ALSTS
-379 NKPYNGKVLVND
+379 NGTVLV
-391 KYLEWVEV
+391 
-399 DGVNESQTKYSLG
+399 DGKELGNNTFALG
-412 KEYELSFEQSSVYD
+412 KEHSLSFVQSSVYD

-451 YAEKS
+451 YAENS
-456 TKAAGKTIHLN
+456 AKAADKKIHLN
-467 VILLGVNGDMKD
+467 VKLLGVNGEIKD
-479 FGYAESTTPIAV
+479 FGYAESNTPIEV

-506 EYKVT
+506 EFEVT
-511 PNQYDWSNAA
+511 PNQYDWSCLND
-521 QADNEYAT
+521 DNEYAT

-545 AVAAVNGG
+545 AVAAAEGG

-563 PFLRQ
+563 PFLRE
-568 TIVNDLGTGTENN
+568 TIVNKFGTGTENS
-581 TIMFYKADGET
+581 TIKFYKADLKTE
-592 PVTYNDLKANIRNI
+592 VTYNDLKANIRNI
-606 KYAKVFYNN
+606 KYAKVFYSAYG
-615 NVNNSGETIWNYKAT
+615 NVETVWNKKAT
-630 LGQHILSLTLKDGN
+630 LGQHMLTLTLKDEMKADGTG
-644 GNEIKKANVP
+644 GNEIKKANIP

-678 AVVKEDGTVDLTQ
+678 AVVDENGYVDLAQ

-702 KYFDFSSS
+702 KYFDLTSS
-710 FIANGKVAGEL
+710 FKANGEVAGTL
-721 ENGGEDSASSTS
+721 QTGDDGKVKANIVVLKDA
-733 NTVILN
+733 
-739 ADAADGNSLRDLSS
+739 AADGHSLRDLSS

-809 EGFNGEKGDKRQGL
+809 EAFNGEKGDKRQGL
-823 SFYKAGKDNL
+823 SFYKAGKDNK
-833 FSSSSTVNGLKLNL
+833 FANEQTVNGLPMTIVKVVDGKEILNYSYE
-847 GGAANDNLICKFDDN
+847 FDDN

-868 AVFNNGNLILKGLAE
+868 AVFNKDNGSLTLSGLAE
-883 PNTADGYTTVLTIT
+883 PITADGYTTVLTIT
-897 YKKAAEINGGSA
+897 YKKAAKAGN
-909 SKDGVDIYETFE
+909 VDIYETFK

>member
-9 LLFGALLVT
+9 LLFGALLFA

-65 ANGTLI
+65 VDGTLI

-143 ESDNTYTISLPDAE
+143 ESDNTYTVSLPDAE

-180 VFNNKGERVGKY
+180 VFKNGERVGTY

-198 NATGASDDEFQKGTA
+198 NATGTNDGEFQKGTT

-243 VGQQNEVLVNV
+243 VGQQNEVRVNV

-266 KLVDVKG
+266 KLVDVNG

-282 SVADNAGGTTNSR
+282 SVADNAGGTTGSR

-307 TMDNTITGSN
+307 TMDNTINGSN
-317 MGTAFAEKYDTDE
+317 MGTAFASRIDQTSTSD
-330 TGNWDTWA
+330 WDKWE
-338 NKRYA
+338 NKKYA

-362 TACAMSDTD
+362 AACAMSGTD
-371 ALWDENNI
+371 ALWNEN
-379 NKPYNGKVLVND
+379 KTYNGKVLVGD
-391 KYLEWVEV
+391 EYLTWETVNN
-399 DGVNESQTKYSLG
+399 VNESKTKYSLG

-432 DADKNDA
+432 DADENDA

-451 YAEKS
+451 YAENS

-467 VILLGVNGDMKD
+467 VKLLGVDGQPVD
-479 FGYAESTTPIAV
+479 FGYQSSSTPIAV
-491 TFGKVTSDVITLPVS
+491 TFGKVTTDVITLPVS
-506 EYKVT
+506 EFEVT
-511 PNQYDWSNAA
+511 PKQYDLSKSPWDGKYENSMV
-521 QADNEYAT
+521 Y
-529 ITLDMGDFFSG
+529 TLDLGDLYSG

-545 AVAAVNGG
+545 AIAVVKGETT
-553 VILKTTDETF
+553 LSTTDETF
-563 PFLRQ
+563 AFLRK
-568 TIVNDLGTGTENN
+568 TIVNKYGADNAGAG
-581 TIMFYKADGET
+581 IKFFMADGKTE
-592 PVTYNDLKANIRNI
+592 VSYDDAEANIRKI
-606 KYAKVFYNN
+606 KYAKVYYD
-615 NVNNSGETIWNYKAT
+615 ETAEGLWNAKAT
-630 LGQHILSLTLKDGN
+630 LGQHMLKLTLADAAGN
-644 GNEIKKANVP
+644 NIRTANVP

-678 AVVKEDGTVDLTQ
+678 AVVDETGNVDLKQ
-691 LYNNKSEADVN
+691 LYNDYAKGTNVP
-702 KYFDFSSS
+702 YFDLSSS
-710 FIANGKVAGEL
+710 FKVNGETAGTLANANKVVAANTIEL
-721 ENGGEDSASSTS
+721 NKK
-733 NTVILN
+733 
-739 ADAADGNSLRDLSS
+739 AADGHSLRDLSS

-761 EVTSGAFW
+761 ECASFW
-769 VNSGDFTMDLITKLD
+769 VNSGDFTMDLVTKLD
-784 GAKFV
+784 GAKFI
-789 YYVDGKET
+789 YYVDGKEAE
-797 DIVVE
+797 IVVE
-802 PESENVI
+802 PESKNEI
-809 EGFNGEKGDKRQGL
+809 AGFQTDDKKQKQGL
-823 SFYKAGKDNL
+823 SFYKAGKDHP
-833 FSSSSTVNGLKLNL
+833 FETDEEVNGLTLKNI
-847 GGAANDNLICKFDDN
+847 DNGKGYSYKFDDK
-862 AGDKAT
+862 AGDKAK
-868 AVFNNGNLILKGLAE
+868 VSFSDGKMIVEGLAKG
-883 PNTADGYTTVLTIT
+883 DYTTELTIT
-897 YKKAAEINGGSA
+897 YLKASTF
-909 SKDGVDIYETFE
+909 DGVDIWESFK
-921 INLTVKK
+921 INLTVKAK

>member
-9 LLFGALLVT
+9 LLFGALLFA

-30 DDINNLQEQINT
+30 DDISNLQEQINT

-65 ANGTLI
+65 VDGTLI

-125 VNGEA
+125 VNDEA

-180 VFNNKGERVGKY
+180 GNDTKEEGVDKNPDKGY
-192 AIFSEV
+192 AIFSEI
-198 NATGASDDEFQKGTA
+198 GAGDENVKQDGY
-213 PLGQGIAW
+213 GIAW

-254 YPANVELDKQTL
+254 YPANVELDKQAL
-266 KLVDVKG
+266 KLVDVNG

-282 SVADNAGGTTNSR
+282 SVADNAGGTTGSR
-295 AASNNGN
+295 AASNNGK

-307 TMDNTITGSN
+307 TMDNTINGSN
-317 MGTAFAEKYDTDE
+317 MGTAFATKEGYTDDTQ
-330 TGNWDTWA
+330 NWDAWA

-362 TACAMSDTD
+362 AACAMSGDD
-371 ALWDENNI
+371 KLWDADQKERFGTI
-379 NKPYNGKVLVND
+379 YVGND
-391 KYLEWVEV
+391 ELRTTKSSDMYKSIDTYPLGTNLNLKYV
-399 DGVNESQTKYSLG
+399 
-412 KEYELSFEQSSVYD
+412 QSSVYD

-439 EAWGIKLENNVL
+439 EACGIKLENNVL
-451 YAEKS
+451 YAEN
-456 TKAAGKTIHLN
+456 TAKAAGKTIHLN
-467 VILLGVNGDMKD
+467 VKLLGVNGAEAN
-479 FGYAESTTPIAV
+479 FGYTSATETPIAV
-491 TFGKVTSDVITLPVS
+491 TFGTVSSDVVTLPVS

-511 PNQYDWSNAA
+511 PNQYDWSVSTK
-521 QADNEYAT
+521 DGEYAT

-545 AVAAVNGG
+545 AVAAAEGG
-553 VILKTTDETF
+553 VVLKTTDDTF
-563 PFLRQ
+563 AFLRQ
-568 TIVNDLGTGTENN
+568 TIVNDFGDYVNS
-581 TIMFYKADGET
+581 TIKFYKADGET
-592 PVTYNDLKANIRNI
+592 EVTYNDLQANIRNI
-606 KYAKVFYNN
+606 KYAKVIYRKYTG
-615 NVNNSGETIWNYKAT
+615 VETVWNKKAT
-630 LGQHILSLTLKDGN
+630 LGQHILNLTLKDEKD
-644 GNEIKKANVP
+644 NEIKKANIP

-691 LYNNKSEADVN
+691 LYNNKSEANEN
-702 KYFDFSSS
+702 KYFDLTSS
-710 FIANGKVAGEL
+710 FKANGETAGTLQTKQDGKVVEA
-721 ENGGEDSASSTS
+721 
-733 NTVILN
+733 NTVVLN
-739 ADAADGNSLRDLSS
+739 KYAADGNSLRDLSS

-833 FSSSSTVNGLKLNL
+833 FSSSSTVNGLKLDL
-847 GGAANDNLICKFDDN
+847 GGAANSNLICEFDDN
-862 AGDKAT
+862 AGDKAK
-868 AVFNNGNLILKGLAE
+868 ARFENGKLILEGLAE

-897 YKKAAEINGGSA
+897 YKKAAEIMGGEE
-909 SKDGVDIYETFE
+909 KGGVDIYETFK

>member
-9 LLFGALLVT
+9 LLFGALLFA

-65 ANGTLI
+65 VDGTLI

-143 ESDNTYTISLPDAE
+143 ESDNTYTVSLPDAE

-180 VFNNKGERVGKY
+180 GNDTRNEKNNPDKGY
-192 AIFSEV
+192 AIFSEI
-198 NATGASDDEFQKGTA
+198 GAGDENVKQDGY
-213 PLGQGIAW
+213 GIAW

-266 KLVDVKG
+266 KLVDVNG
-273 NAAPVIIKA
+273 NAAPVIINA
-282 SVADNAGGTTNSR
+282 SVADNAGGTTGSR

-307 TMDNTITGSN
+307 TMDNTINGSN
-317 MGTAFAEKYDTDE
+317 MGTAFATKEGYTDDTQ
-330 TGNWDTWA
+330 NWDAWA

-362 TACAMSDTD
+362 AACAMSGSDK
-371 ALWDENNI
+371 LWDAENKI
-379 NKPYNGKVLVND
+379 RFGKIYVGDVELRSTAKGSIAEDGSKKTYPLGTNLNL
-391 KYLEWVEV
+391 KYV
-399 DGVNESQTKYSLG
+399 
-412 KEYELSFEQSSVYD
+412 QSSVYD

-439 EAWGIKLENNVL
+439 EACGIKLENNVL
-451 YAEKS
+451 YAEN
-456 TKAAGKTIHLN
+456 TAKAAGKTIHLN
-467 VILLGVNGDMKD
+467 VILLGVNGKEAN
-479 FGYAESTTPIAV
+479 FGYTSATETPIAV
-491 TFGKVTSDVITLPVS
+491 TFGTVSSDVMTLPVS
-506 EYKVT
+506 EFEVT
-511 PNQYDWSNAA
+511 PKQYDWSTPNLGK
-521 QADNEYAT
+521 EYAT
-529 ITLDMGDFFSG
+529 ITLDMGDLFSG

-545 AVAAVNGG
+545 AVAAADGG
-553 VILKTTDETF
+553 VILETTDETF

-568 TIVNDLGTGTENN
+568 TIVNKFGTGTENS
-581 TIMFYKADGET
+581 TIKFYKADLKTE
-592 PVTYNDLKANIRNI
+592 VTYNDLKANIRNI
-606 KYAKVFYNN
+606 KYAKVFYAM
-615 NVNNSGETIWNYKAT
+615 EKATDLWNYKAT
-630 LGQHILSLTLKDGN
+630 LGQHILNLTLKDEKD
-644 GNEIKKANVP
+644 NEIKKANVP

-678 AVVKEDGTVDLTQ
+678 AVVDEEGKVDLKQ
-691 LYNNKSEADVN
+691 LYNDKFETEKGDV
-702 KYFDFSSS
+702 KYFDLTSS
-710 FIANGKVAGEL
+710 FKANGEVAGEL
-721 ENGGEDSASSTS
+721 ENDEKDPASSTS
-733 NTVILN
+733 NTVQLN
-739 ADAADGNSLRDLSS
+739 KYAADGHSLRDLSS

-769 VNSGDFTMDLITKLD
+769 VNSGDFTMDLVTKLD
-784 GAKFV
+784 GAKFI
-789 YYVDGKET
+789 YYVDGKEAE
-797 DIVVE
+797 IVVE
-802 PESENVI
+802 PESKNEIV
-809 EGFNGEKGDKRQGL
+809 GFKLDGKNQKQGL
-823 SFYKAGKDNL
+823 SFYKAGKDHP
-833 FSSSSTVNGLKLNL
+833 FKSKEEVNGFTLKGIDGSEDLNY
-847 GGAANDNLICKFDDN
+847 GFEFDDK
-862 AGDKAT
+862 AGDKAK
-868 AVFNNGNLILKGLAE
+868 VSFSEGKMIVEGLAKG
-883 PNTADGYTTVLTIT
+883 DYTTELTIT
-897 YKKAAEINGGSA
+897 YLKASTF
-909 SKDGVDIYETFE
+909 DGVDIWESFK
-921 INLTVKK
+921 INLTVKAK

>member
-169 ATNIRIDFLSN
+169 ATNIRINFLSN
-180 VFNNKGERVGKY
+180 VFKGDVRAGEY

-198 NATGASDDEFQKGTA
+198 NATGESDELFQEGTTD
-213 PLGQGIAW
+213 LGQGIAW

-266 KLVDVKG
+266 KLVDVNG

-282 SVADNAGGTTNSR
+282 SVEDNADGTTDSR
-295 AASNNGN
+295 AASKNGN

-307 TMDNTITGSN
+307 TMDNTINGSN
-317 MGTAFAEKYDTDE
+317 MGTAFATKKGYTDDTH
-330 TGNWDTWA
+330 NWDAWV

-362 TACAMSDTD
+362 AACAMSDTD
-371 ALWDENNI
+371 KLWDEK
-379 NKPYNGKVLVND
+379 NKTYNGKVLVND

-399 DGVNESQTKYSLG
+399 NNVTESKTKYSLG

-479 FGYAESTTPIAV
+479 FGYAESKTPIAV

-521 QADNEYAT
+521 QADKEFAT

-545 AVAAVNGG
+545 AVAAAEGG

-568 TIVNDLGTGTENN
+568 TIVNNLGTGTENN
-581 TIMFYKADGET
+581 TIEFYKADGET

-606 KYAKVFYNN
+606 KYAKVFYNK

-630 LGQHILSLTLKDGN
+630 LGQHILNLTLKDGKD
-644 GNEIKKANVP
+644 NEIKKANVP

-691 LYNNKSEADVN
+691 LYNNKSEADEN

-721 ENGGEDSASSTS
+721 ENNGENPTSSTS

-739 ADAADGNSLRDLSS
+739 AEAADGNSLRDLSS

-761 EVTSGAFW
+761 EVTTGAFW

-809 EGFNGEKGDKRQGL
+809 EAFNGKKGDERQGL
-823 SFYKAGKDNL
+823 SFYKAGKDNV
-833 FSSSSTVNGLKLNL
+833 FTTGSVVNGLELQLK
-847 GGAANDNLICKFDDN
+847 GGDNYIAEFDDN
-862 AGDKAT
+862 AGDKAK
-868 AVFNNGNLILKGLAE
+868 AEFSHGKLILTGLAE
-883 PNTADGYTTVLTIT
+883 PNTADGYTTVLTVT
-897 YKKAAEINGGSA
+897 YKKAAEINGGSDNA
-909 SKDGVDIYETFE
+909 KNGGVDIYETFK

>member
-9 LLFGALLVT
+9 LLFGALLFA

-30 DDINNLQEQINT
+30 DDISNLQEQINT

-65 ANGTLI
+65 VDGTLI

-169 ATNIRIDFLSN
+169 ATNISITPYYNAIRKVIDN
-180 VFNNKGERVGKY
+180 TGATYETYY

-198 NATGASDDEFQKGTA
+198 NATALNSDADEFQDDY
-213 PLGQGIAW
+213 GIAW
-221 GVASSDIDWKGPK
+221 GVAGKDIDWKGPK

-243 VGQQNEVLVNV
+243 VGQQNYVSVNV
-254 YPANVELDKQTL
+254 YPANVELDKQNL
-266 KLVDVKG
+266 KLVDANG
-273 NAAPVIIKA
+273 NVAPVIVKA
-282 SVADNAGGTTNSR
+282 YNANAGDQTTGSR
-295 AASNNGN
+295 AASNIGA
-302 WVLNI
+302 WILDI
-307 TMDNTITGSN
+307 TMDNTINGSN
-317 MGTAFAEKYDTDE
+317 MGTAFAKRIDQ
-330 TGNWDTWA
+330 TGVDNWDRWE
-338 NKRYA
+338 NKAYA

-362 TACAMSDTD
+362 AACQMKDGD
-371 ALWDENNI
+371 ALWND
-379 NKPYNGKVLVND
+379 KTKTYNGTVLV
-391 KYLEWVEV
+391 
-399 DGVNESQTKYSLG
+399 DGKDLNNTFALG
-412 KEYELSFEQSSVYD
+412 EEHRLSFVQASVYD

-451 YAEKS
+451 YAENS

-467 VILLGVNGDMKD
+467 VKLLGVNGDIKD

-511 PNQYDWSNAA
+511 PKQYDWSTPNEGK
-521 QADNEYAT
+521 EYAT

-545 AVAAVNGG
+545 AVVAAEGG
-553 VILKTTDETF
+553 VVLKTTDETF
-563 PFLRQ
+563 PFLRE
-568 TIVNDLGTGTENN
+568 TIVNKWGTNVN
-581 TIMFYKADGET
+581 KTIKFYKADGET
-592 PVTYNDLKANIRNI
+592 EVTYNDLKANIRNI
-606 KYAKVFYNN
+606 KYAKVFYAMPTA
-615 NVNNSGETIWNYKAT
+615 VEVWNYKAT
-630 LGQHILSLTLKDGN
+630 LGQHLLTLTLNDESDN
-644 GNEIKKANVP
+644 QIRKANVP
-654 VNVTVPSFFELFT
+654 VNVTVPSFFELFV

-673 DKTAV
+673 DNTAV
-678 AVVKEDGTVDLTQ
+678 AVVDDKGKVDLTQ
-691 LYNNKSEADVN
+691 LYNDKTEAEEV
-702 KYFDFSSS
+702 KYFDLSST
-710 FIANGKVAGEL
+710 FYANGKSAGKL
-721 ENGGEDSASSTS
+721 ENNSTKSTS
-733 NTVILN
+733 NTVVLN
-739 ADAADGNSLRDLSS
+739 ANAADGHSLRDLSS
-753 KLIYKIVP
+753 KLIYTIVP
-761 EVTSGAFW
+761 ECDNFD
-769 VNSGDFTMDLITKLD
+769 VNSGDFTIDLITRLD

-802 PESENVI
+802 PETQNVI
-809 EGFNGEKGDKRQGL
+809 EAFNKETGDKRQGL
-823 SFYKAGKDNL
+823 SFYKAGKDHV
-833 FSSSSTVNGLKLNL
+833 FTTDEVVNGLKLDL
-847 GGAANDNLICKFDDN
+847 ANGKNYSYEFDDN
-862 AGDKAT
+862 AGDKAQ
-868 AVFNNGNLILKGLAE
+868 AEFKNGSLTLRGLAE
-883 PNTADGYTTVLTIT
+883 PHSADGYTTVLTIT
-897 YKKAAEINGGSA
+897 YKKASVIENG
-909 SKDGVDIYETFE
+909 DEDIDIYETFK

>member
-9 LLFGALLVT
+9 LLFGALLFA

-65 ANGTLI
+65 VDGTLI

-180 VFNNKGERVGKY
+180 GATGDDSSY

-198 NATGASDDEFQKGTA
+198 GAGNENVTQKGY
-213 PLGQGIAW
+213 GIAW
-221 GVASSDIDWKGPK
+221 GVAGKDIDWKGPK

-254 YPANVELDKQTL
+254 YPANVELDKQVL
-266 KLVDVKG
+266 KLVDVNG
-273 NAAPVIIKA
+273 NAAPVIINA
-282 SVADNAGGTTNSR
+282 AVAGNDGGTTGSR
-295 AASNNGN
+295 AASNNGE

-307 TMDNTITGSN
+307 TMDNTINGSN

-343 LQVNGSIMTGY
+343 LQVNGNIMTGY

-362 TACAMSDTD
+362 AACAMSGTD
-371 ALWDENNI
+371 ALSTS
-379 NKPYNGKVLVND
+379 NGTVLV
-391 KYLEWVEV
+391 
-399 DGVNESQTKYSLG
+399 DGKNFKDNIFDLG
-412 KEYELSFEQSSVYD
+412 EEHELSFVQSSVYD

-451 YAEKS
+451 YAENS

-467 VILLGVNGDMKD
+467 VILLGVNGGMKD
-479 FGYAESTTPIAV
+479 FGYAESNTPIAV
-491 TFGKVTSDVITLPVS
+491 KFGNVTSDVITLPVS
-506 EYKVT
+506 EFEVT
-511 PNQYDWSNAA
+511 PKQYDWSTPNLGE
-521 QADNEYAT
+521 EYAT
-529 ITLDMGDFFSG
+529 ITLDMGDLFSG

-545 AVAAVNGG
+545 AIAAADGG

-568 TIVNDLGTGTENN
+568 TIVNDFGTGTENS
-581 TIMFYKADGET
+581 TIKFYKADGKTE
-592 PVTYNDLKANIRNI
+592 VTYNDMKANIRNI
-606 KYAKVFYNN
+606 KYAKVFYAMDNA
-615 NVNNSGETIWNYKAT
+615 TDLWNYKAT
-630 LGQHILSLTLKDGN
+630 LGQHLLSLTLKDEKD
-644 GNEIKKANVP
+644 NEIKKANVP
-654 VNVTVPSFFELFT
+654 VNVTVPSFFELFV

-678 AVVKEDGTVDLTQ
+678 AVVDGEGNLDLKQ
-691 LYNNKSEADVN
+691 LYNDKTGAEEIT
-702 KYFDFSSS
+702 YFDSTSS
-710 FIANGKVAGEL
+710 FIANGKSAADRTKD
-721 ENGGEDSASSTS
+721 NGKLT
-733 NTVILN
+733 NIVILN
-739 ADAADGNSLRDLSS
+739 DNAADGHSFRDLSS
-753 KLIYKIVP
+753 KLNYTIVP
-761 EVTSGAFW
+761 ECDNFDVTSG
-769 VNSGDFTMDLITKLD
+769 NFTIDLITKID

-789 YYVDGKET
+789 YYVNGKET

-809 EGFNGEKGDKRQGL
+809 AAITGEGDKRQGL
-823 SFYKAGKDNL
+823 SFYKAGKDNI
-833 FSSSSTVNGLKLNL
+833 FTDGNTVNGLTLALKNY
-847 GGAANDNLICKFDDN
+847 DSDYTCEFDDN
-862 AGDKAT
+862 AGDKAK
-868 AVFNNGNLILKGLAE
+868 AEFVNGALKLTGLAE
-883 PNTADGYTTVLTIT
+883 PNTADGYTTVLTVT
-897 YKKAAEINGGSA
+897 YKKA
-909 SKDGVDIYETFE
+909 SKAGKTDIWETFK

>member
-9 LLFGALLVT
+9 LLFGALLFA

-51 ATVDGLDGVKTLSF
+51 STVEGLDGVKTLSF
-65 ANGTLI
+65 VDGTLV

-81 VPVPSATDV
+81 VPVPSVSNV

-115 VTVNEDGYLC
+115 VTVNENGYLC

-130 TEIKAGKYAILEN
+130 TEIKAGKYAILDN
-143 ESDNTYTISLPDAE
+143 ESDNTYTITLPDAE

-169 ATNIRIDFLSN
+169 ATNITITQIPTLKDALYS
-180 VFNNKGERVGKY
+180 
-192 AIFSEV
+192 IFSEV
-198 NATGASDDEFQKGTA
+198 NATGSNDKNFQEGSTS
-213 PLGQGIAW
+213 LGQGIAW
-221 GVASSDIDWKGPK
+221 GVAGEDIDWKGPK

-243 VGQQNEVLVNV
+243 VGQQNKVRVGV
-254 YPANVELDKQTL
+254 YPANVELDKQVL
-266 KLVDVKG
+266 KLVDVDG

-282 SVADNAGGTTNSR
+282 SVAGNDEGTTGSR
-295 AASNNGN
+295 AASNSGEWN
-302 WVLNI
+302 LEI
-307 TMDNTITGSN
+307 TMDNTVNGSN
-317 MGTAFAEKYDTDE
+317 MGTAFAEKYKADD
-330 TGNWDTWA
+330 TGNWDEWA

-343 LQVNGSIMTGY
+343 LQVNGNIMTGY

-362 TACAMSDTD
+362 AACAMSGTD
-371 ALWDENNI
+371 ALWNDAT
-379 NKPYNGKVLVND
+379 KKYNGTV
-391 KYLEWVEV
+391 YV
-399 DGVNESQTKYSLG
+399 DGKDFSGQTFDLG
-412 KEYELSFEQSSVYD
+412 EEHELSFVQSSVYD

-451 YAEKS
+451 YAENS

-467 VILLGVNGDMKD
+467 VILLGVNGATKD
-479 FGYAESTTPIAV
+479 FEYKDSSTPIAIK
-491 TFGKVTSDVITLPVS
+491 FGNVTSDVITLPVS
-506 EYKVT
+506 EFEVT
-511 PNQYDWSNAA
+511 PNQYDWSIS
-521 QADNEYAT
+521 DKDDEYAT
-529 ITLDMGDFFSG
+529 ITLDMGDLFSG

-545 AVAAVNGG
+545 AIAVAKGSTT
-553 VILKTTDETF
+553 LSTTDETF
-563 PFLRQ
+563 AFLRQ
-568 TIVNDLGTGTENN
+568 TIVNDWGKDNAQYPNVIGT
-581 TIMFYKADGET
+581 TIKFYQADGKTE
-592 PVTYNDLKANIRNI
+592 VDYDDKEANIRKI
-606 KYAKVFYNN
+606 KYAKVIYNMDTAN
-615 NVNNSGETIWNYKAT
+615 EVWNYKAT
-630 LGQHILSLTLKDGN
+630 LGQHILKLTLKDEN
-644 GNEIKKANVP
+644 GNEIKKANIP
-654 VNVTVPSFFELFT
+654 VNVTVPSFFELFV

-678 AVVKEDGTVDLTQ
+678 AVVDENGHVDLTQ
-691 LYNNKSEADVN
+691 LYNNKSQADKN
-702 KYFDFSSS
+702 KFFDLSSS

-721 ENGGEDSASSTS
+721 EHAGTPAASTS
-733 NTVILN
+733 NTVVLN
-739 ADAADGNSLRDLSS
+739 DDAANDHSLRDLSS

-769 VNSGDFTMDLITKLD
+769 VNSGDFTIDLITKLD

-797 DIVVE
+797 NIVVE

-809 EGFNGEKGDKRQGL
+809 KAFNKETGDKRQGL
-823 SFYKAGKDNL
+823 SFYKAGKDNV
-833 FSSSSTVNGLKLNL
+833 FTTGSVVNGLELDL
-847 GGAANDNLICKFDDN
+847 ASGANYITEFDDN
-862 AGDKAT
+862 AGDKAK
-868 AVFNNGNLILKGLAE
+868 AEFSYGNLKLSGLAE

-897 YKKAAEINGGSA
+897 YKKA
-909 SKDGVDIYETFE
+909 SKAGETDIWETFK

>member
-9 LLFGALLVT
+9 LLFGALLFA

-65 ANGTLI
+65 VDGTLI

-143 ESDNTYTISLPDAE
+143 ESDNTYTVSLPDAE

-180 VFNNKGERVGKY
+180 GNDTGSEKNNPDKGY
-192 AIFSEV
+192 AIFSEI
-198 NATGASDDEFQKGTA
+198 GAGDEKVKQDGY
-213 PLGQGIAW
+213 GIAW

-266 KLVDVKG
+266 KLVDVNG
-273 NAAPVIIKA
+273 NAAPVIINA
-282 SVADNAGGTTNSR
+282 SVADNAGGTTGSR

-307 TMDNTITGSN
+307 TMDNTINGSN
-317 MGTAFAEKYDTDE
+317 MGTAFASRIDQTSTSD
-330 TGNWDTWA
+330 WDKWE
-338 NKRYA
+338 NKKYA

-362 TACAMSDTD
+362 AACAMSGID
-371 ALWDENNI
+371 ALWNKVENT
-379 NKPYNGKVLVND
+379 YNGKVLVND
-391 KYLEWVEV
+391 KYLDWEEV
-399 DGVNESQTKYSLG
+399 DGVKESKTKYSLG

-432 DADKNDA
+432 DADENDA

-451 YAEKS
+451 YAENS

-467 VILLGVNGDMKD
+467 VKLLGVNGEVKD
-479 FGYAESTTPIAV
+479 FGYTSATTTPIAV
-491 TFGKVTSDVITLPVS
+491 TFGKVTTDVITLPVS
-506 EYKVT
+506 EFEVT
-511 PNQYDWSNAA
+511 PKQYDLSKSPWDGKYENSMV
-521 QADNEYAT
+521 Y
-529 ITLDMGDFFSG
+529 TLDLGDLYSG

-545 AVAAVNGG
+545 AIAVVKGETT
-553 VILKTTDETF
+553 LSTTDETF
-563 PFLRQ
+563 AFLRK
-568 TIVNDLGTGTENN
+568 TIVNKYGADNAGAGIKFFMADEKTEVS
-581 TIMFYKADGET
+581 YDDAE
-592 PVTYNDLKANIRNI
+592 ANIRKI
-606 KYAKVFYNN
+606 KYAKVYYD
-615 NVNNSGETIWNYKAT
+615 ETAEGLWNAKAT
-630 LGQHILSLTLKDGN
+630 LGQHMLKLTLADASGN
-644 GNEIKKANVP
+644 NIRTANVP

-678 AVVKEDGTVDLTQ
+678 AVVDETGKVDLKQ
-691 LYNNKSEADVN
+691 LYNDYAKGTNVP
-702 KYFDFSSS
+702 YFDLSSS
-710 FIANGKVAGEL
+710 FKANGETAGTLQTKQGEKVVEA
-721 ENGGEDSASSTS
+721 
-733 NTVILN
+733 NTVVLN
-739 ADAADGNSLRDLSS
+739 KYAADGHSLRDLSS

-761 EVTSGAFW
+761 ECASFW
-769 VNSGDFTMDLITKLD
+769 VNSGDFTMDLVTKLD
-784 GAKFV
+784 GAKFI
-789 YYVDGKET
+789 YYVDGKEAE
-797 DIVVE
+797 IVVE
-802 PESENVI
+802 PESKNEI
-809 EGFNGEKGDKRQGL
+809 AGFQTDDKKQKQGL
-823 SFYKAGKDNL
+823 SFYKAGKDHP
-833 FSSSSTVNGLKLNL
+833 FETDEEVNGLKLKNI
-847 GGAANDNLICKFDDN
+847 DNGNGYSYKFDDK
-862 AGDKAT
+862 AGDKAK
-868 AVFNNGNLILKGLAE
+868 VSFSDGKMIVEGLAKG
-883 PNTADGYTTVLTIT
+883 DYTTELTIT
-897 YKKAAEINGGSA
+897 YLKASTFDN
-909 SKDGVDIYETFE
+909 VDIWESFK
-921 INLTVKK
+921 INLTVKAK

>member
-9 LLFGALLVT
+9 LLFGALLFA

-65 ANGTLI
+65 VDGTLI

-81 VPVPSATDV
+81 VPVPSVTDV
-90 EQTTVELDGQ
+90 EQTTVKLDGQ

-143 ESDNTYTISLPDAE
+143 ESDNTYTITLPDAE
-157 GNMHTITLLKSV
+157 GNMQTITLLKSV

-180 VFNNKGERVGKY
+180 VFNSNGDRVGEY
-192 AIFSEV
+192 AIFSEIEAV
-198 NATGASDDEFQKGTA
+198 GTTDEEFQKGTTS
-213 PLGQGIAW
+213 LGQGIAW

-266 KLVDVKG
+266 KLVDVNG

-282 SVADNAGGTTNSR
+282 SVADNASGTTGSR

-307 TMDNTITGSN
+307 TMDNTINGSN
-317 MGTAFAEKYDTDE
+317 MGTAFATKEGYTDK
-330 TGNWDTWA
+330 TQNWDAWA

-362 TACAMSDTD
+362 AACQMKDGD
-371 ALWDENNI
+371 ALWNN
-379 NKPYNGKVLVND
+379 NAKTYNGTVLV
-391 KYLEWVEV
+391 
-399 DGVNESQTKYSLG
+399 DGKDLNNTFALG
-412 KEYELSFEQSSVYD
+412 KEHSLSFVQSSVYD

-451 YAEKS
+451 YAENS
-456 TKAAGKTIHLN
+456 AKAADKKIHLN
-467 VILLGVNGDMKD
+467 VKLLGVNGEIKD
-479 FGYAESTTPIAV
+479 FGYAESNTPIEV

-506 EYKVT
+506 EFEVT
-511 PNQYDWSNAA
+511 PNQYDWSCLND
-521 QADNEYAT
+521 DNEYAT

-545 AVAAVNGG
+545 AVAAAEGG

-563 PFLRQ
+563 PFLRE
-568 TIVNDLGTGTENN
+568 TIVNKFGTGTENS
-581 TIMFYKADGET
+581 TIKFYKADLKTE
-592 PVTYNDLKANIRNI
+592 VTYNDLKANIRNI
-606 KYAKVFYNN
+606 KYAKVFYSAYG
-615 NVNNSGETIWNYKAT
+615 NVETVWNKKAT
-630 LGQHILSLTLKDGN
+630 LGQHMLTLTLKDEMKADGTG
-644 GNEIKKANVP
+644 GNEIKKANIP

-702 KYFDFSSS
+702 EYFDLDSS
-710 FIANGKVAGEL
+710 FKANGKTAGTLQTESGKVKANIV
-721 ENGGEDSASSTS
+721 E
-733 NTVILN
+733 LN
-739 ADAADGNSLRDLSS
+739 ADAADGHSLRDLSS

-847 GGAANDNLICKFDDN
+847 GGTNNTNLDCKFDDN

-868 AVFNNGNLILKGLAE
+868 AVFSNGNLILTGLAE

-897 YKKAAEINGGSA
+897 YKKAAEIKGGEENG
-909 SKDGVDIYETFE
+909 GVDIYETFK

>member
-9 LLFGALLVT
+9 LLFGALLFA

-65 ANGTLI
+65 VDGTLI

-180 VFNNKGERVGKY
+180 VFNAYGVRAGEY
-192 AIFSEV
+192 AIFSEIEAV
-198 NATGASDDEFQKGTA
+198 GTTDKEFQEGTTS
-213 PLGQGIAW
+213 LGQGIAW

-243 VGQQNEVLVNV
+243 VGQQNEVRVNV
-254 YPANVELDKQTL
+254 YPANVELDKQVL
-266 KLVDVKG
+266 KLVDVNG
-273 NAAPVIIKA
+273 NAAPVIINA
-282 SVADNAGGTTNSR
+282 TVDSNAGGTTGSR
-295 AASNNGN
+295 AVSNNGN

-307 TMDNTITGSN
+307 TMDNTINGSN
-317 MGTAFAEKYDTDE
+317 MGTAFATKEGYTDA
-330 TGNWDTWA
+330 TGNWDAWK

-343 LQVNGSIMTGY
+343 LQVNGNIMTGY

-362 TACAMSDTD
+362 AACAMSSSD
-371 ALWDENNI
+371 ALWDNVANT
-379 NKPYNGKVLVND
+379 YNGTVLV
-391 KYLEWVEV
+391 
-399 DGVNESQTKYSLG
+399 DGKDFKGNIFDLG
-412 KEYELSFEQSSVYD
+412 EEHELSFVQSSVYD

-451 YAEKS
+451 YAENS

-467 VILLGVNGDMKD
+467 VILLGVNGGMKD
-479 FGYAESTTPIAV
+479 FGYAESKTPIAV

-511 PNQYDWSNAA
+511 PKQYDWSTPNEGK
-521 QADNEYAT
+521 EYAT

-545 AVAAVNGG
+545 AVAAANNGG
-553 VILKTTDETF
+553 VILETTDETF
-563 PFLRQ
+563 PFLRE
-568 TIVNDLGTGTENN
+568 TIVNKWGTNVN
-581 TIMFYKADGET
+581 KTIKFYKADGET
-592 PVTYNDLKANIRNI
+592 EVTYNDLKANIRNI
-606 KYAKVFYNN
+606 KYAKVFYAMDNA
-615 NVNNSGETIWNYKAT
+615 TDLWNYKAT
-630 LGQHILSLTLKDGN
+630 LGQHILNLTLKDGN
-644 GNEIKKANVP
+644 DNEIKKANVP
-654 VNVTVPSFFELFT
+654 VNVTVPSFFELFV

-678 AVVKEDGTVDLTQ
+678 AVVDGEGYLDLKQ
-691 LYNNKSEADVN
+691 LYNDKTGAEEIT
-702 KYFDFSSS
+702 YFDSTSS
-710 FIANGKVAGEL
+710 FIANGTSAADRTKD
-721 ENGGEDSASSTS
+721 NGKLT
-733 NTVILN
+733 NIVILN
-739 ADAADGNSLRDLSS
+739 DNAADGHSFRDLSS
-753 KLIYKIVP
+753 KLNYTIVP
-761 EVTSGAFW
+761 ECDNFDVTSG
-769 VNSGDFTMDLITKLD
+769 NFTIDLITKID

-789 YYVDGKET
+789 YYVNGKET

-833 FSSSSTVNGLKLNL
+833 FSSSSTVNGLKLDL
-847 GGAANDNLICKFDDN
+847 GGAANDNLICEFDDN
-862 AGDKAT
+862 AGDKAK
-868 AVFNNGNLILKGLAE
+868 ARFENGKLILEGLAE

-897 YKKAAEINGGSA
+897 YKKAAKAG
-909 SKDGVDIYETFE
+909 DVDIYETFK

>member
-9 LLFGALLVT
+9 LLFGALLFA

-30 DDINNLQEQINT
+30 DDISNLQEQINT

-65 ANGTLI
+65 VDGTLI

-180 VFNNKGERVGKY
+180 GSDDKVGDKYPDKGY

-198 NATGASDDEFQKGTA
+198 EAGDEEGKGVK
-213 PLGQGIAW
+213 QDNFGIAW

-254 YPANVELDKQTL
+254 YPANVELDKQVL
-266 KLVDVKG
+266 KLVDVNG
-273 NAAPVIIKA
+273 NAAPVIINA
-282 SVADNAGGTTNSR
+282 TVDSNAGGTTGSR
-295 AASNNGN
+295 AVSNNGN

-307 TMDNTITGSN
+307 TMDNTINGSN
-317 MGTAFAEKYDTDE
+317 MGTAFASRIDQTSSSD
-330 TGNWDTWA
+330 WDRWE
-338 NKRYA
+338 NKKYA
-343 LQVNGSIMTGY
+343 LQVNGSIMTTY
-354 NYVIDTDE
+354 SYVIDTE
-362 TACAMSDTD
+362 EAACTMSGTD
-371 ALWDENNI
+371 ALWNENNI

-391 KYLEWVEV
+391 KDLEWVY
-399 DGVNESQTKYSLG
+399 VNNVKESKTKYSLG

-467 VILLGVNGDMKD
+467 VKLLGVNGVIKD

-511 PNQYDWSNAA
+511 PNQYDWSYPN
-521 QADNEYAT
+521 DDKHAT

-545 AVAAVNGG
+545 AVAATAEKGG
-553 VILKTTDETF
+553 VILETTDETF
-563 PFLRQ
+563 PFLRY
-568 TIVNDLGTGTENN
+568 TIVNEWGTNVN
-581 TIMFYKADGET
+581 QTIEFYKADGET
-592 PVTYNDLKANIRNI
+592 KVTYNDLKANIRNI
-606 KYAKVFYNN
+606 KYAKVLYSAYDG
-615 NVNNSGETIWNYKAT
+615 VETVWNKKAT
-630 LGQHILSLTLKDGN
+630 LGQHILNLTLKDGN

-691 LYNNKSEADVN
+691 LYNNKSEAAVN
-702 KYFDFSSS
+702 KYFDLDSS
-710 FIANGKVAGEL
+710 FKANGKTAGTLQTDESGKV
-721 ENGGEDSASSTS
+721 EANIVE
-733 NTVILN
+733 LN
-739 ADAADGNSLRDLSS
+739 AEAADGHSLRDLSS

-769 VNSGDFTMDLITKLD
+769 VNSGEFTMDLITKLD

-802 PESENVI
+802 PESQNVI

-833 FSSSSTVNGLKLNL
+833 FSSSSTVNGLKLDL
-847 GGAANDNLICKFDDN
+847 GGAANNNLICEFDDN
-862 AGDKAT
+862 AGDKAK
-868 AVFNNGNLILKGLAE
+868 ARFENGKLILEGLAE

-897 YKKAAEINGGSA
+897 YKKAAEIMGGEE
-909 SKDGVDIYETFE
+909 KGGVDIYETFK

>member
-9 LLFGALLVT
+9 LLFGALLFA

-30 DDINNLQEQINT
+30 DDIAGLQEQINT
-42 IKTDLESLK
+42 VVADLNDLKALVGDGGVSSVTFDEATGVLTVVDATGTHTYTIKTPADE
-51 ATVDGLDGVKTLSF
+51 VGE
-65 ANGTLI
+65 I
-71 IETGKGTKVE
+71 KVTIDDE
-81 VPVPSATDV
+81 R
-90 EQTTVELDGQ
+90 
-100 NLVVNGEVIGQVGDK
+100 NLVVNDEVIGKVGDV
-115 VTVNEDGYLC
+115 VTVNEEGYLC

-143 ESDNTYTISLPDAE
+143 ESDNTYTITLPDAE

-180 VFNNKGERVGKY
+180 GAVNEKDY

-198 NATGASDDEFQKGTA
+198 GAGNSAVTQKDR
-213 PLGQGIAW
+213 GIAW

-243 VGQQNEVLVNV
+243 VGQQNEVRVDV
-254 YPANVELDKQTL
+254 YPANVELDKQVL
-266 KLVDVKG
+266 KLVDVNG
-273 NAAPVIIKA
+273 NAAPVII
-282 SVADNAGGTTNSR
+282 NATVDSNDGGTTGSR
-295 AASNNGN
+295 AASNNGK

-307 TMDNTITGSN
+307 TMDNTINGSN
-317 MGTAFAEKYDTDE
+317 MGTAFATKEGYTDA
-330 TGNWDTWA
+330 TGNWDAWK

-362 TACAMSDTD
+362 TACAMSGADE
-371 ALWDENNI
+371 LWDAEI
-379 NKPYNGKVLVND
+379 EKRCGKIYVGNAELISTSDGSLAEDNSKKTYPLGTNLNL
-391 KYLEWVEV
+391 KYV
-399 DGVNESQTKYSLG
+399 
-412 KEYELSFEQSSVYD
+412 QSSVYD

-439 EAWGIKLENNVL
+439 EACGIKLENNVL
-451 YAEKS
+451 YAEN
-456 TKAAGKTIHLN
+456 TAKAAGKTIHLN
-467 VILLGVNGDMKD
+467 VILLGVNGEEAN
-479 FGYAESTTPIAV
+479 FGYTSATETPIAV
-491 TFGKVTSDVITLPVS
+491 TFGTVSSDVITLPVS

-511 PNQYDWSNAA
+511 PNQYDWSV
-521 QADNEYAT
+521 ADIADKEFAT

-545 AVAAVNGG
+545 AVAAADGG

-568 TIVNDLGTGTENN
+568 TIVNDFGKKVNE
-581 TIMFYKADGET
+581 IIKFYKADGET
-592 PVTYNDLKANIRNI
+592 EVTYNDLEANIRNI
-606 KYAKVFYNN
+606 KYAKVFYNE
-615 NVNNSGETIWNYKAT
+615 NVNNDGKTIWNYKAT
-630 LGQHILSLTLKDGN
+630 LGQHILNLTLKDEK

-691 LYNNKSEADVN
+691 LYNNKSEAN
-702 KYFDFSSS
+702 ENEYFDLTSS
-710 FIANGKVAGEL
+710 FKANGETAGTLQNESGKVKA
-721 ENGGEDSASSTS
+721 
-733 NTVILN
+733 NTVVLN
-739 ADAADGNSLRDLSS
+739 AYAADGNSLRDLSS

-847 GGAANDNLICKFDDN
+847 GGAANDNLICEFDDN
-862 AGDKAT
+862 AGDKAK
-868 AVFNNGNLILKGLAE
+868 ARFENGKLILEGLAE

-897 YKKAAEINGGSA
+897 YKKAAEINGGSDNA
-909 SKDGVDIYETFE
+909 NNGGVDIYETFK